1 MPIQAAIIHGSCTF
15 LAILFIKKEED
26 ILKKNKLL
34 KIFIHIIFF
43 LNVIGAIM
51 PGSKVTIYFT
61 VPALIIFLFFFRNEI
76 NFFFKKKLFIY
87 FFIFIMIFFYFIAT
101 RWNGYNLYWSQIAK
115 LTQFAFNEK
124 LIQNKIFIPEQIIQ
138 NRSNYNAKMKIL
150 KFESYEKSK
159 KRFEAEIFRNNSYKV
174 YAARKFD
181 SNQNFKI
188 NIVRKK
194 QIQELLK
201 IFGNI
206 NIYQLNNSTKKNSQS
221 VAYSTFKN
229 NFLFTM
235 YYFTSGRLGVE
246 PLEITLLKEVSPV
259 FGFGP
264 IFHINYDNFYYYT
277 LFNGGYFSLTFFI
290 LGLIII
296 IYSIFKN
303 KNFSKEKFFTVSY
316 LMIFLIFL
324 VSSIGA
330 PSYLLN
336 TAVIY
341 FYLPTA
347 IILFRKKTFDEF
359 N

>member
-1 MPIQAAIIHGSCTF
+1 
-15 LAILFIKKEED
+15 
-26 ILKKNKLL
+26 
-34 KIFIHIIFF
+34 
-43 LNVIGAIM
+43 
-51 PGSKVTIYFT
+51 
-61 VPALIIFLFFFRNEI
+61 
-76 NFFFKKKLFIY
+76 
-87 FFIFIMIFFYFIAT
+87 
-101 RWNGYNLYWSQIAK
+101 
-115 LTQFAFNEK
+115 
-124 LIQNKIFIPEQIIQ
+124 
-138 NRSNYNAKMKIL
+138 
-150 KFESYEKSK
+150 
-159 KRFEAEIFRNNSYKV
+159 
-174 YAARKFD
+174 
-181 SNQNFKI
+181 
-188 NIVRKK
+188 
-194 QIQELLK
+194 
-201 IFGNI
+201 
-206 NIYQLNNSTKKNSQS
+206 
-221 VAYSTFKN
+221 
-229 NFLFTM
+229 M

-336 TAVIY
+336 TVVIY